1 METRVRSVLK
11 HKGSSIV
18 TIAPDQ
24 NIRSFAYVLYVNRI
38 GATPVVDADNR
49 VVGMISERDVI
60 RGIVEHGQ
68 AVLALPVESLMTR
81 LVNTC
86 TLDDT
91 IGDVMEMITRHRT
104 RHVPVVTE
112 GKLEGIISIGDVVNQ
127 MLEEAR
133 FEVSSLQSYIT
144 SP

>member
-11 HKGSSIV
+11 HKGNSIV
-18 TIAPDQ
+18 TVSPDQ
-24 NIRSFAYVLYVNRI
+24 NIRSFAYTLYANRI
-38 GATPVVDADNR
+38 GATPVVDAENK
-49 VVGMISERDVI
+49 VIGMISERDVI
-60 RGIVEHGQ
+60 RGIVEYGHS
-68 AVLALPVESLMTR
+68 VLALPVESLMTR

-91 IGDVMEMITRHRT
+91 IGEVMEMITLHRT
-104 RHVPVVTE
+104 RHVPVVKD
-112 GKLEGIISIGDVVNQ
+112 GRLEGIISIGDVVNQ

-133 FEVSSLQSYIT
+133 FEVNSLQSYIT

>member
-1 METRVRSVLK
+1 MQTRVCSVLK
-11 HKGSSIV
+11 HKGRDVI
-18 TIAPDQ
+18 TAAPDQ
-24 NIRSFAYVLYVNRI
+24 NIRSFAYLLYVNRI
-38 GATPVVDADNR
+38 GATPVVDADSN
-49 VVGMISERDVI
+49 VIGIISERDVI

-68 AVLALPVESLMTR
+68 SVLALPVERLMTK
-81 LVNTC
+81 LVSTC

-91 IGDVMEMITRHRT
+91 IGDVMEMITQQRT
-104 RHVPVVTE
+104 RHVPVVNN

-133 FEVSSLQSYIT
+133 FEVDSLQSYIT

>member
-1 METRVRSVLK
+1 MQTRICSILK
-11 HKGSSIV
+11 RKGHSIV
-18 TIAPDQ
+18 TAAPDQ
-24 NIRSFAYVLYVNRI
+24 SIASFAYLLYSNRI
-38 GATPVVDADNR
+38 GATPVVDADNK

-68 AVLALPVESLMTR
+68 SVLGLPVETLMTR

-91 IGDVMEMITRHRT
+91 VGDVMEMITQHRT
-104 RHVPVVTE
+104 RHVPVVKD

-127 MLEEAR
+127 LLEEAR